1 MSLTNEDLL
10 AISQLLDTKLDA
22 RLKPIE
28 NDIKSIRDEQILM
41 KDEQRR
47 LWEGQKGL
55 CDEQRKLWEGQKE
68 LRDEQKKIRD
78 EQKELRDEQKEL
90 RDEQRKQREE
100 LIKELREGQKELRDE
115 QKRINL
121 IIENDILHG
130 INILVE
136 NYVPA
141 AKRFEKA
148 VERMDAMQADIDIM
162 KKVLAEHSEKLE
174 KIS

>member
-68 LRDEQKKIRD
+68 LRDEQ
-78 EQKELRDEQKEL
+78 
-90 RDEQRKQREE
+90 RKQREE
-100 LIKELREGQKELRDE
+100 LKELREGQKEFRDE